1 MSEKVKMLTQDS
13 GNYEY
18 YTPAILTGSAREVMG
33 SINLD
38 PASSETANRVIQ
50 ADQIFTAE
58 MDWGND
64 GRLKH
69 LDGGLQKEWY
79 GNIWM
84 NHPFSRNESPCKPKC
99 KKKICEERG
108 YHTDIPL
115 PGSEDWIKKL
125 VSEYGLGHV
134 NQACCITYASTSEKW
149 FRPLLSFPQ
158 CFIYGRT
165 NYILPNGKIKKGV
178 TKGSVITYLGNEV
191 DKFKMVF
198 SRFGMVK

>member
-1 MSEKVKMLTQDS
+1 MNAKVKILTQDS
-13 GNYEY
+13 GNTEY
-18 YTPAILTGSAREVMG
+18 YTPQIYTLGALAVMG

-38 PASSETANRVIQ
+38 PASSLKANEAIL
-50 ADQIFTAE
+50 ADQIFTEAE
-58 MDWGND
+58 N
-64 GRLKH
+64 
-69 LDGGLQKEWY
+69 GLEQDWY
-79 GNIWM
+79 GNIWL
-84 NHPFSRNESPCKPKC
+84 NHPFGRVAN
-99 KKKICEERG
+99 
-108 YHTDIPL
+108 PL
-115 PGSEDWIKKL
+115 WIKKL
-125 VSEYGLGHV
+125 IEEYELEHI